1 MVGSKEFILPPQKCK
16 LFGAMNLY
24 PYQTNLQDA
33 LLRSFAA
40 GHKHTVLQLATGGG
54 KTVIFCSTIYR
65 SITKG
70 KKALIITDRTELL
83 TQAGGTLS
91 KFGLKAY
98 KLDRNAKNPHS
109 GDKLAVCMV
118 ETLSR
123 RLNGSEGWYY
133 AQWLQSFDM
142 IIIDEAHKRCFD
154 KLFQFFSPIT
164 YVVGAT
170 ATPVRMG
177 RKSPLKDFYTDMVCG
192 PQISNLIEMGKL
204 STCLPFKAKK
214 KTNFDGV
221 GMKNGDY
228 DDDDVAKAFSAQATY
243 KSVVAQWLEKSA
255 GKKTIIFCSNI
266 ESSLEL
272 MNEFVSRGVA
282 DIRHIDSNNTND
294 SERKQILK
302 WFDSNAGAILCNVGI
317 LTTGFDCPSIEVV
330 VIYRKTRSLS
340 LYLQMVG
347 RGGRIIEGIKNT
359 FMLFDFGGCY
369 EELGQWMDDRK
380 WSLEPP
386 KKQKKKGASPMKEC
400 PECDLLV
407 APSVR
412 KCPQC
417 GHEFEFE
424 KAQKVDVELVP
435 MESVS
440 VKYGLNLERDGKG
453 AIIGKVSNA
462 LDTDWQEAI
471 KDMVRIAKA
480 GLVKPFAFLY
490 RMKSVEQAEFFGKL
504 MGYRHGWLTHHL
516 DKIGT
521 HKPQ

>member
-1 MVGSKEFILPPQKCK
+1 
-16 LFGAMNLY
+16 
-24 PYQTNLQDA
+24 
-33 LLRSFAA
+33 
-40 GHKHTVLQLATGGG
+40 
-54 KTVIFCSTIYR
+54 
-65 SITKG
+65 
-70 KKALIITDRTELL
+70 
-83 TQAGGTLS
+83 
-91 KFGLKAY
+91 
-98 KLDRNAKNPHS
+98 
-109 GDKLAVCMV
+109 
-118 ETLSR
+118 
-123 RLNGSEGWYY
+123 
-133 AQWLQSFDM
+133 
-142 IIIDEAHKRCFD
+142 
-154 KLFQFFSPIT
+154 
-164 YVVGAT
+164 
-170 ATPVRMG
+170 
-177 RKSPLKDFYTDMVCG
+177 
-192 PQISNLIEMGKL
+192 
-204 STCLPFKAKK
+204 
-214 KTNFDGV
+214 
-221 GMKNGDY
+221 
-228 DDDDVAKAFSAQATY
+228 
-243 KSVVAQWLEKSA
+243 
-255 GKKTIIFCSNI
+255 
-266 ESSLEL
+266 
-272 MNEFVSRGVA
+272 
-282 DIRHIDSNNTND
+282 
-294 SERKQILK
+294 
-302 WFDSNAGAILCNVGI
+302 
-317 LTTGFDCPSIEVV
+317 
-330 VIYRKTRSLS
+330 
-340 LYLQMVG
+340 
-347 RGGRIIEGIKNT
+347 
-359 FMLFDFGGCY
+359 MLFVFVGCY

-424 KAQKVDVELVP
+424 KAQQVDVELVP